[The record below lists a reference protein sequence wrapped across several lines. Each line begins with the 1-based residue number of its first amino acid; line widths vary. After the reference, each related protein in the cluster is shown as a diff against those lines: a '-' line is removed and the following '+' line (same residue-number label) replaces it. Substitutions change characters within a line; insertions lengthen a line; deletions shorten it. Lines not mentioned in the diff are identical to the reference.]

1 MLISFCVCV
10 STAVLFFVASQL
22 GSYPR
27 LREETERIVTTH
39 IRESEGKTKD
49 QVRLSLQLLPSLF
62 LDFLFRLNLACRNA
76 KIDGPVRNL
85 DTGFSCSTF
94 LSTL

>member
-1 MLISFCVCV
+1 MARLFFLFLH
-10 STAVLFFVASQL
+10 TAVLFSFVFVAFQL

-49 QVRLSLQLLPSLF
+49 QVRVSLHLGCFLCVFVGILS
-62 LDFLFRLNLACRNA
+62 
-76 KIDGPVRNL
+76 
-85 DTGFSCSTF
+85 
-94 LSTL
+94 